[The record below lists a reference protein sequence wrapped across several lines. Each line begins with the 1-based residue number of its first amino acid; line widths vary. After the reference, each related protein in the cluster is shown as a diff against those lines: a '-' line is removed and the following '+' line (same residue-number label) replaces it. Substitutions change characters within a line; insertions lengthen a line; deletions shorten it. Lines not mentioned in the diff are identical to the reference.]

1 LGDIEL
7 GGIGDIDQ
15 SQCHNACERERNTSI
30 VTFTNVTQLDVTQV
44 LPLISCVD

>member
-7 GGIGDIDQ
+7 SDIGQ

-30 VTFTNVTQLDVTQV
+30 VILWLVNVTNVTQVLSQV
-44 LPLISCVD
+44 